1 MLNRPY
7 ALVLTVVVILASGV
21 PAEAADQMPAAS
33 STSNSSAV
41 PFAGNSAG
49 GYIRGPKNKRVIV
62 FVNGIF
68 GDAISTWKND
78 AGAYWPKLIEDDQTF
93 DDADI
98 YVHSFQSPKL
108 SSAHQI
114 MELADRLRDYL
125 AVDNVFRTHEQIV
138 FLVHSMG
145 GLVTRA
151 MIVKSKLPPSKIPMI
166 FFFAT
171 PSAGADV
178 AAIGGHVSENPQLR
192 DMLPLD
198 EGGYVKYLREEWLET
213 SSNPKLNYPN
223 TIASFC
229 AYEGQDTMWHVRIV
243 SEVSATYLCNRETRS
258 VDADHFQIV
267 KPKDERGE
275 PYVYFKAAYERTFE
289 GTSQAIA
296 DVLYG
301 ETTRWT
307 MRVGEG
313 GERRCAVR
321 LKNGLSGAMRD
332 LHPTIERGVGAGEL
346 GWLRFKNRCVTALI
360 I

>member
-1 MLNRPY
+1 M
-7 ALVLTVVVILASGV
+7 

-41 PFAGNSAG
+41 PFACNSAG

-243 SEVSATYLCNRETRS
+243 SEVSARYLCNRETRS